1 MAAALGWRAWV
12 RALLSGRKF
21 NRSVDRYN
29 RAAGELDKAVREVL
43 AK

>member
-1 MAAALGWRAWV
+1 MKAWAHWL

-21 NRSVDRYN
+21 DRAVERYN
-29 RAAGELDKAVREVL
+29 RAARDLDKAVREVL